1 MVRSTVIRFSVL
13 LLFVGSWLTPATLSA
28 QQLPPSVTVRYQTG
42 EMGQIGGVIENLGAG
57 PAITDLLAFLTGQ
70 LIQPI
75 ALSRATGS
83 SITPLYDE
91 QEFPNGPKR
100 VTVTYAEVTLPA
112 GVTIIPGFVGSFL
125 PARLGASLTP
135 QQFINSYI
143 SDYTLEVNGVRFMDS
158 DLLRPQNIAVLGP
171 ITNATLPTLPPGEF
185 YIYGLNVTMR
195 FPGPGVYTIRNTMRI
210 PRTTPIPELNAAFL
224 AGEFVNEITV
234 RIASAGS
241 ATTELSAH
249 PDPALFGMLPTLE
262 QAGLR

>member
-1 MVRSTVIRFSVL
+1 MVRLRVIRLSIVL
-13 LLFVGSWLTPATLSA
+13 VFVCSWLMPAAIGA
-28 QQLPPSVTVRYQTG
+28 QQLPPSVTLRYQTG
-42 EMGQIGGVIENLGAG
+42 EAGQIGAVIENLGAG
-57 PAITDLLAFLTGQ
+57 PATTDLLAFLTGQ

-75 ALSRATGS
+75 ALTRVIGS

-125 PARLGASLTP
+125 PARLGANLTP

-158 DLLRPQNIAVLGP
+158 DLLTPQNIAVLGP
-171 ITNATLPTLPPGEF
+171 ITNAILPTLPPGEF

-195 FPGPGVYTIRNTMRI
+195 FPGPGTYRIRNIMRI
-210 PRTTPIPELNAAFL
+210 PKTTPIPELNAAFL
-224 AGEFVNEITV
+224 AGEFINEITV

-249 PDPALFGMLPTLE
+249 PGLNWFGALPTLE